1 MNNEKVKEVNVTM
14 LIPKVF
20 RNNLFDDFFD
30 DFDLMD
36 REMNQLNHKLYG
48 KHANREML
56 TDVKEHEDHYDVEI
70 DLPGFKKEDI
80 NVELNDGYLTITAT
94 KGHDQEE
101 KNKAGKIIRQERY
114 SGSMSRS
121 FYVGDSITSE
131 DIHGKYEGGVLTLSV
146 PKKEEQKEIEHPNR
160 IMIEG

>member
-1 MNNEKVKEVNVTM
+1 M
-14 LIPKVF
+14 LVPKVF
-20 RNNLFDDFFD
+20 RNNLFDDWFD

-36 REMNQLNHKLYG
+36 REMNQMNRRLYG
-48 KHANREML
+48 KHADREML

-80 NVELNDGYLTITAT
+80 SVELSDGYLTVSAN
-94 KGHDQEE
+94 KGHEQEE

-114 SGSMSRS
+114 SGMMSRS
-121 FYVGDSITSE
+121 FYVGEELTAE

-146 PKKEEQKEIEHPNR
+146 PKMENKQIENHSR
-160 IMIEG
+160 IMIE